1 MNFKK
6 SLLTASLLFVMG
18 GVSAA
23 NAAAISAVAT
33 ATADVTFASASKATI
48 VMTPKTGLQA
58 GQVGRATLVAE
69 GQGSITG
76 APSGSNIAFRWTPS
90 SGVISGTNIQVSGKN
105 DRSHKLAL
113 TFTTEENMGYYNG
126 WLVPNRN
133 LTSMAFRI
141 VTQTEAEVAADTYPL
156 SVDAVVWSS

>member
-23 NAAAISAVAT
+23 NAAAISSVAT

-48 VMTPKTGLQA
+48 VMTPKTDLQA
-58 GQVGRATLVAE
+58 GQVSRSTPVAE

-76 APSGSNIAFRWTPS
+76 APSGSKIAFRWTPG
-90 SGVISGTNIQVSGKN
+90 SGTISGFNNQVSGKN
-105 DRSHKLAL
+105 DQSHKLAL
-113 TFTTEENMGYYNG
+113 MFVAKGNTAIDNG
-126 WLVPNRN
+126 WIVPHDV
-133 LTSMAFRI
+133 LTSMAFRL
-141 VTQTEAEVAADTYPL
+141 QTLADAEVAADTYPL
-156 SVDAVVWSS
+156 SVDAVVWGA